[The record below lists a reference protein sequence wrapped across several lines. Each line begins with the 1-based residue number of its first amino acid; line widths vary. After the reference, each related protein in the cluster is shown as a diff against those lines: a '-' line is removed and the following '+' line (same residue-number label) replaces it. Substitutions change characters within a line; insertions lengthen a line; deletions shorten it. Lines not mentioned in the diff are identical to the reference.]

1 MKRSFAALTS
11 ALLIGIAA
19 PAFADRDD
27 NIPTR
32 VDQMERRIDQGVRS
46 GALTGREARELQGEL
61 EMIKRRAAAMHGN
74 DGRIDRHERERLH
87 DQLDRLSYR
96 IRVEKHD
103 DDMRGHGPGGGWG
116 PGGGYHDDRREPI
129 PARIESLER
138 RIDRGIQSGALTRHE
153 ARDLQ
158 RELMDI
164 RRREDQMRMD
174 GRLSPDERARMHAAL
189 DRLERRVRAEKHD
202 EDTRRW

>member
-1 MKRSFAALTS
+1 MKRSLAALTS
-11 ALLIGIAA
+11 ALLISFAA
-19 PAFADRDD
+19 PALADRDD

-32 VDQMERRIDQGVRS
+32 VNQMERRIDQGIRS
-46 GALTGREARELQGEL
+46 GALTGREARQLQSEL
-61 EMIKRRAAAMHGN
+61 EMIKRRAAMMHGN

-87 DQLDRLSYR
+87 NDLDRLSQR

-103 DDMRGHGPGGGWG
+103 DDRRHPGPGGGWG
-116 PGGGYHDDRREPI
+116 PGGGYDDDRRESI
-129 PARIESLER
+129 PGRIESIER

-158 RELMDI
+158 RELVNI

-174 GRLSPDERARMHAAL
+174 GRLSRDERARMHAAL
-189 DRLERRVRAEKHD
+189 DHLERRVRAEKHD
-202 EDTRRW
+202 DDTRRW